1 MLEYVPERHLTG
13 GLRLEAHKSAAVAVP
28 IRRGL
33 LPRQLILPMHQ
44 HRGTAATPKVAVGQR
59 VLKGEMI
66 GAPGSDISA
75 AVHASSSGWV
85 RAIEQRPALAG
96 NGVESSQCVVIE
108 TDGRDEALSTTDTH
122 WPSGRASQLEAIRA
136 GGIVGLGG
144 AVFPTAAK
152 LAASTACKILIV
164 NGAEC
169 EPYISCD
176 DVLMREAA
184 REIVDGALL
193 MTDLLAAPL
202 CVIAVE
208 RDKQAAH
215 DAIGAAAS
223 AIADPRLKL
232 AEVPTIYPAGG
243 ERQLI
248 ELLTGDEVPSAHFPS
263 EIGYVCQNVGTVYAL
278 QRLVRH
284 GEPLISRVVTVT
296 GRGVRTPQNVET
308 PIGTPIAE
316 LIEYCGGYTGDAIRL
331 IGGGSMMGYALP
343 SDELP
348 IAKASN
354 CIIAAAAIEIRT
366 DPTEWPCIRCGECA
380 EACPARLLPQEL
392 LVAAQTDDYD
402 ALATLG
408 LRDCIECGCCDVIC
422 PSHIA
427 LTERFRGAKV
437 DLALHEN
444 EVALSTEADERFR
457 RREQRLHADE
467 EKEADLRDSLKHAVR
482 DSESRRQAIE
492 AAVERSGQRRTDRD
506 GQ

>member
-13 GLRLEAHKSAAVAVP
+13 GLRLDPHKSAAVAVP

-33 LPRQLILPMHQ
+33 VPRQLIIPLQQ
-44 HRGTAATPKVAVGQR
+44 HRGDPAKPSVAIGQR
-59 VLKGEMI
+59 VLKGAMI
-66 GAPGSDISA
+66 GVPGSEVST

-85 RAIEQRPALAG
+85 RAIEERPVLAG
-96 NGVESSQCVVIE
+96 NGVQSSLCVIIE
-108 TDGRDEALSTTDTH
+108 TDGTNEASTATDPV
-122 WPSGRASQLEAIRA
+122 WPSERAAQLERIRS

-144 AVFPTAAK
+144 AVFSTATK
-152 LAASTACKILIV
+152 LASVAACKILIV

-215 DAIGAAAS
+215 DAIGAAA
-223 AIADPRLKL
+223 IEKADPRLKL

-278 QRLVRH
+278 QRLARK
-284 GEPLISRVVTVT
+284 GEPLTNRVVTVT
-296 GRGVRTPQNVET
+296 GRGVHTPQNVET
-308 PIGTPIAE
+308 PLGTTIADLVE
-316 LIEYCGGYTGDAIRL
+316 FCGGYTGEAIRL
-331 IGGGSMMGYALP
+331 IGGGSMMGYSLP
-343 SDELP
+343 SDDLP
-348 IAKASN
+348 IGKASN
-354 CIIAAAAIEIRT
+354 CIIAAAADEIRT
-366 DPTEWPCIRCGECA
+366 DPNEWPCIRCGECA

-392 LVAAQTDDYD
+392 LVAAQTHDHD
-402 ALATLG
+402 ALAILG

-427 LTERFRGAKV
+427 LTERFRRAKL
-437 DLALHEN
+437 DLAFQEAQI
-444 EVALSTEADERFR
+444 ALSAEADERFR

-467 EKEADLRDSLKHAVR
+467 ERDAELRHSLKNAAR
-482 DSESRRQAIE
+482 DDESRRQTIE
-492 AAVERSGQRRTDRD
+492 AAIERSGQRRTDRD
-506 GQ
+506 GH